1 MSDVLKTFSKQLL
14 NLNKTLSKRFPENKE
29 LSLGVTAIETIIYN
43 NNSKKLAEMFV
54 LYVYKYKD
62 DVMNKNE
69 QFLLDKDYLENDNK
83 TKENINIIDNLK
95 KNWKMLKNEEK
106 EPIWQYLQVLMVLIE
121 KYLKQTITT

>member
-95 KNWKMLKNEEK
+95 KNWKMLNNEEK

-121 KYLKQTITT
+121 KYIKQTITT

>member
-1 MSDVLKTFSKQLL
+1 MSDVFKTFSKQLL

>member
-69 QFLLDKDYLENDNK
+69 QFLLDKDYLENDTK

-95 KNWKMLKNEEK
+95 KNWQMLNNEEK

-121 KYLKQTITT
+121 KYIKQTITT